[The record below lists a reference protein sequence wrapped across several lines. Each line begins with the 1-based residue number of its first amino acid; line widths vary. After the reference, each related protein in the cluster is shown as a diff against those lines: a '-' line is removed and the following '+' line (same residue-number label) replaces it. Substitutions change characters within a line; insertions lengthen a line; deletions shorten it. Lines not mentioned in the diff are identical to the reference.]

1 MKELAQLLRVLLA
14 RSLFAKKLPAF
25 DVLLHGVR
33 LWLGHICLMPGSS
46 FWTWSPFELF
56 ALCHYFLLATFAP
69 RYLQRQHEYE
79 RDRRVAESVRG
90 SLWLLG
96 IEPTLYLELRDSEAR
111 WWTSSLTP
119 SRTERCISPSVSR
132 TVRHGSDVFAVGA
145 ELSDWQSGDFHI
157 IREYVAHSEV
167 GLLTFTGEW
176 RQSQI
181 RLLESG

>member
-1 MKELAQLLRVLLA
+1 VVD
-14 RSLFAKKLPAF
+14 FIT
-25 DVLLHGVR
+25 H
-33 LWLGHICLMPGSS
+33 
-46 FWTWSPFELF
+46 T
-56 ALCHYFLLATFAP
+56 
-69 RYLQRQHEYE
+69 
-79 RDRRVAESVRG
+79 
-90 SLWLLG
+90 
-96 IEPTLYLELRDSEAR
+96 IEDGTLYF
-111 WWTSSLTP
+111 T
-119 SRTERCISPSVSR
+119 SVSR